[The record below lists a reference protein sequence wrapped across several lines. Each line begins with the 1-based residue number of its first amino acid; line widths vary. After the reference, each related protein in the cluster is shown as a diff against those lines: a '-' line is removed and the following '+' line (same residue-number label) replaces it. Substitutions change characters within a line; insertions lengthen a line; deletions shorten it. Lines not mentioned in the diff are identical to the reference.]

1 MTAQGIAPSRTACR
15 SGGSRSRGSAEPVNG
30 QPSSFRIA
38 RAAMTFPDDS
48 DVLRADGFNRDSLR
62 SLVASH
68 TAPGHTA

>member
-1 MTAQGIAPSRTACR
+1 M
-15 SGGSRSRGSAEPVNG
+15 
-30 QPSSFRIA
+30 
-38 RAAMTFPDDS
+38 MFPDDS